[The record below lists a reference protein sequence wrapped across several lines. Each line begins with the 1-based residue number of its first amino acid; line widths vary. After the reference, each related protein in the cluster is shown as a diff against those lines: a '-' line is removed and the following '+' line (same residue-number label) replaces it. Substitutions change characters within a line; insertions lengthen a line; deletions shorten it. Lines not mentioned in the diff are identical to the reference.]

1 MDNELYTQRLECL
14 NNELI
19 QVETNGS
26 QYNKLL
32 NDNFLTITQVEQGNT
47 SELERTEVKL
57 HLLEET
63 LNRRSDK
70 YKLVVKEQQNLSR
83 TLEMIDKNRKDC
95 EKRTLDNGENLKKKL
110 DDLNK
115 TSNINYRD
123 TIEML

>member
-26 QYNKLL
+26 QFNKLL

-95 EKRTLDNGENLKKKL
+95 EKRTLDNGEKLKKKL

>member
-1 MDNELYTQRLECL
+1 
-14 NNELI
+14 
-19 QVETNGS
+19 
-26 QYNKLL
+26 
-32 NDNFLTITQVEQGNT
+32 VEQGNT

-70 YKLVVKEQQNLSR
+70 YKLVVKEYQNLSR

-95 EKRTLDNGENLKKKL
+95 EKRTLDNGEKLKKKL

>member
-1 MDNELYTQRLECL
+1 MENEQLTYQIYNLDNDL
-14 NNELI
+14 NHIDNKV
-19 QVETNGS
+19 VEV
-26 QYNKLL
+26 NKQL
-32 NDNFLTITQVEQGNT
+32 NDNFEIITLNEQQNT

-70 YKLVVKEQQNLSR
+70 YKLVVKEYQNLSR

-95 EKRTLDNGENLKKKL
+95 EKRTLDNGEKLKKKL
-110 DDLNK
+110 DELNK

>member
-26 QYNKLL
+26 QFNKLL

>member
-1 MDNELYTQRLECL
+1 MDNELYTYRLECL

-70 YKLVVKEQQNLSR
+70 YKLVVKE
-83 TLEMIDKNRKDC
+83 
-95 EKRTLDNGENLKKKL
+95 
-110 DDLNK
+110 
-115 TSNINYRD
+115 
-123 TIEML
+123 